1 MVYAL
6 GIAVI
11 VLSLLL
17 IVVIAMQSDKTNTSL
32 SGTITGGAETFVGQS
47 KTNTQERVLAK
58 VTVVASVLLGLVVL
72 AMYIFL

>member
-6 GIAVI
+6 GIAVV

-17 IVVIAMQSDKTNTSL
+17 VVVVAMQSDKGNSL
-32 SGTITGGAETFVGQS
+32 SGAIVGGAETFFGQS
-47 KTNTQERVLAK
+47 KANTKERVLSK
-58 VTVVASVLLGLVVL
+58 ITVVASVLLGLVVL